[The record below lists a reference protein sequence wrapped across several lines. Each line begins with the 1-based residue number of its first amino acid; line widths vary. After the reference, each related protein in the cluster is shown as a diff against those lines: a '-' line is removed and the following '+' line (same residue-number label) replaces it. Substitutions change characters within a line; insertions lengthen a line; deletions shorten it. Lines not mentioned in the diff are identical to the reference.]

1 VIDLLR
7 KVTLIVIA
15 IALFAAQS
23 AAAKPGNGSGDATPT
38 GNAFGL
44 YGFSD
49 GR

>member
-1 VIDLLR
+1 MIDLLR
-7 KVTLIVIA
+7 KVILLVIA
-15 IALFAAQS
+15 IALFAAPT
-23 AAAKPGNGSGDATPT
+23 AAASKKAPSPD